1 MKDYTLE
8 KRKYVIGM
16 AAVVIV
22 LIYVIRLFDLQIM
35 TDDYKKNADSNAFLN
50 KIQYP
55 SRGAI
60 YDRNGKL
67 LVFNQP
73 AYDITFVP
81 REVTQLDTLVFC
93 HALNITLEQ
102 FQKRMKD
109 VKTVG

>member
-55 SRGAI
+55 RVELSMTVTVNCWSLTSRHTI
-60 YDRNGKL
+60 SRL
-67 LVFNQP
+67 CLV
-73 AYDITFVP
+73 
-81 REVTQLDTLVFC
+81 
-93 HALNITLEQ
+93 
-102 FQKRMKD
+102 K
-109 VKTVG
+109 

>member
-60 YDRNGKL
+60 YDRNCWFL
-67 LVFNQP
+67 TSRHTISRLCLV
-73 AYDITFVP
+73 
-81 REVTQLDTLVFC
+81 
-93 HALNITLEQ
+93 
-102 FQKRMKD
+102 K
-109 VKTVG
+109 

>member
-8 KRKYVIGM
+8 KRKYVIGL
-16 AAVVIV
+16 AAVALV

-60 YDRNGKL
+60 SVSYTHLTLPTKL
-67 LVFNQP
+67 
-73 AYDITFVP
+73 
-81 REVTQLDTLVFC
+81 EV
-93 HALNITLEQ
+93 
-102 FQKRMKD
+102 
-109 VKTVG
+109 

>member
-60 YDRNGKL
+60 YDLTVNCWFLTSRHTISRL
-67 LVFNQP
+67 CLV
-73 AYDITFVP
+73 
-81 REVTQLDTLVFC
+81 
-93 HALNITLEQ
+93 
-102 FQKRMKD
+102 K
-109 VKTVG
+109 

>member
-50 KIQYP
+50 KI
-55 SRGAI
+55 
-60 YDRNGKL
+60 N
-67 LVFNQP
+67 
-73 AYDITFVP
+73 
-81 REVTQLDTLVFC
+81 
-93 HALNITLEQ
+93 HNIISCTDC
-102 FQKRMKD
+102 R
-109 VKTVG
+109 

>member
-60 YDRNGKL
+60 CWFLTSLHTTSRSCLAK
-67 LVFNQP
+67 
-73 AYDITFVP
+73 
-81 REVTQLDTLVFC
+81 
-93 HALNITLEQ
+93 
-102 FQKRMKD
+102 
-109 VKTVG
+109 

>member
-60 YDRNGKL
+60 TIVTASYWCLISRHTIL
-67 LVFNQP
+67 HLCLV
-73 AYDITFVP
+73 
-81 REVTQLDTLVFC
+81 
-93 HALNITLEQ
+93 
-102 FQKRMKD
+102 K
-109 VKTVG
+109 